1 MIIKA
6 KYPTVGNEYV
16 GFQGYGAQ
24 GNQISDV
31 TRIDRLETL
40 VTVNESLFPN
50 NKKAFNRA
58 FNTAFK

>member
-6 KYPTVGNEYV
+6 KYPKVGNEYV
-16 GFQGYGAQ
+16 GIQGYGSQ
-24 GNQISDV
+24 GNQISDL